1 MTQRTATGLVLVLL
15 MGVVTH
21 CASQVQTR
29 VRYRVLPQQQGPSRL
44 MPIPVRRPSSK
55 PGVLL

>member
-15 MGVVTH
+15 TGVITH

-29 VRYRVLPQQQGPSRL
+29 VRYRVLPQQGPSRL
-44 MPIPVRRPSSK
+44 MPVPVRRPASK
-55 PGVLL
+55 PGLLL